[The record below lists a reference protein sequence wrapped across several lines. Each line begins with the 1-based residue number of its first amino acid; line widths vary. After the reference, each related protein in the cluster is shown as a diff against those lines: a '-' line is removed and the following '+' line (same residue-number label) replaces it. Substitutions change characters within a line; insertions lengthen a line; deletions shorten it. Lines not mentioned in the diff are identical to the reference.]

1 MRVGNSMCVCV
12 CMHESVCMCNF
23 FIPGEMCDC
32 VYLFR
37 VLMCACVF
45 VFESSNVSEIL
56 QPCFIQ
62 WEVRG
67 SSTNSSPNVLN
78 GLFWSDGCRA
88 SCSLH
93 RRRHSAPHS
102 PARLSQQP
110 TISLPSH
117 HQPHCH
123 YGNCAHARIQSVLEV
138 RRGYSTESRVK
149 CCPNDLGQEQ
159 NKCEREASC
168 LCIWVESWKL
178 GVERRGSR
186 PRHSTG
192 RVWWI
197 TIRSI
202 NMLPLWYKAL
212 RVKFKARWCCYFC
225 FSCNLAPAALP

>member
-1 MRVGNSMCVCV
+1 
-12 CMHESVCMCNF
+12 
-23 FIPGEMCDC
+23 
-32 VYLFR
+32 
-37 VLMCACVF
+37 MCACVF

-202 NMLPLWYKAL
+202 NMLPLWYKAV
-212 RVKFKARWCCYFC
+212 RVKFKDDVVISIFPAIWHQQLYWRVLQLKRLYAARIIKIRDVYREHQKSF
-225 FSCNLAPAALP
+225 FLAKEPE